1 MLAQGWK
8 GEFAQTGWPDS
19 WHAAQEWTQH
29 AEQLGFDGIWVF
41 DHFQP
46 YPARDDSLMLEA
58 WTTLAALSQ
67 VTKRAVL
74 GTLVSSPALPTGQ
87 PRSP

>member
-1 MLAQGWK
+1 MGICKSGALSPGADA
-8 GEFAQTGWPDS
+8 GESGS
-19 WHAAQEWTQH
+19 
-29 AEQLGFDGIWVF
+29 EQLGFDGIWVF

-46 YPARDDSLMLEA
+46 YPARDDSLVLEA

-67 VTKRAVL
+67 VTSRAVL
-74 GTLVSSPALPTGQ
+74 GTSSPALPTGR